1 VRKKQG
7 NETKGT
13 LMKEAESIIDELLA
27 WEAEVEKPNLDQIEE
42 VVLELRERLSQ
53 KMAQSVIEAQEEVKP
68 VPGPE
73 CEQCGAE
80 MRYKGQKSKRVKS
93 WVGQLE
99 LERGY
104 YYCERCGVG
113 DFPPG
118 PAT

>member
-1 VRKKQG
+1 MRKKQRL
-7 NETKGT
+7 EAKGS

-27 WEAEVEKPNLDQIEE
+27 WEAEVEKPNLGQIEE

-53 KMAQSVIEAQEEVKP
+53 KMAQSMLDAQEDIRP
-68 VPGPE
+68 VPGPT
-73 CEQCGAE
+73 CEKCGQE

-93 WVGQLE
+93 WVGQLD

-104 YYCERCGVG
+104 YYCERCGAG

-118 PAT
+118 QAT

>member
-1 VRKKQG
+1 MRKTQRV
-7 NETKGT
+7 KGE

-27 WEAEVEKPNLDQIEE
+27 WEAEVEKPNLGQIEE

-53 KMAQSVIEAQEEVKP
+53 KMAESVIAGQEENRP
-68 VPGPE
+68 VPGPMCGE
-73 CEQCGAE
+73 CGAE

-99 LERGY
+99 LGRGY
-104 YYCERCGVG
+104 YYCAGCGAG

-118 PAT
+118 PPT